1 MKKIKMQSSFEKN
14 KALLSKPHFL
24 LLDAL
29 RGVAALIVLVYHFF
43 EAFATSSQD
52 QMCNHGYLAV
62 DFFFILSGFVIGYA
76 YDDRWKTMRLA
87 TFFKRRLIRLHP
99 MVIIGV
105 LLGAI
110 TFIIQGGEQW
120 DGTKVSTSML
130 MLAMLLN
137 IFMLPALPGTGSEV
151 RGNGE
156 MFPLNGPNWSLFFEY
171 IGNVCY
177 ALFIH
182 RLSTRALSWFV
193 TVLGALLFVFCVFNM
208 SGSWHLGVGW
218 SVNDWGI
225 PAGLLRMLFSYTL
238 GMLLARK
245 FKPCRVRGAF
255 WVCTL
260 TLIVLLSLPFLGKLH
275 NAIFEIYCIAV
286 VFPCIVWI
294 AASGSVSGNFSK
306 SVCSF
311 LGDISY
317 PVYVVH
323 YPFMYLFYNW
333 VWDNNVPLTEA
344 WHVGVM
350 IIIGSILLA
359 WMLFNIYDKP
369 VRRWLLRRVR

>member
-1 MKKIKMQSSFEKN
+1 MKSSQM
-14 KALLSKPHFL
+14 KAKPHFL

-43 EAFATSSQD
+43 EGFATSSQD

-76 YDDRWKTMRLA
+76 YDDRWKTMSMG

-99 MVIIGV
+99 MVIAGV
-105 LLGAI
+105 LIGAV
-110 TFIIQGGEQW
+110 TFVLQGSEHW

-137 IFMLPALPGTGSEV
+137 LFMLPVFPGMGPEV

-171 IGNVCY
+171 IGNICY
-177 ALFIH
+177 AIFIH
-182 RLSTRALSWFV
+182 RLSTKVLTGLV
-193 TVLGALLFVFCVFNM
+193 VILGAMLGAYCVFNM
-208 SGSWHLGVGW
+208 SGDWHLGVGW
-218 SVNDWGI
+218 SMDSWGF
-225 PAGLLRMLFSYTL
+225 PGGLLRMLFSYTL
-238 GMLLARK
+238 GMLLSRK
-245 FKPCRVRGAF
+245 FRPCRAPGAF
-255 WVCTL
+255 GISTFILVA
-260 TLIVLLSLPFLGKLH
+260 LLPLPFLGEVY
-275 NAIFEIYCIAV
+275 NALFEFFCIAA
-286 VFPCIVWI
+286 VFPFVVWY
-294 AASGSVSGNFSK
+294 AASGSVSGKVSK
-306 SVCSF
+306 KVCTF

-323 YPFMYLFYNW
+323 YPFMYLFYDW
-333 VWDNNVPLTEA
+333 VWDNKVPLAQA
-344 WHVGVM
+344 WPYGVLVIVGSV
-350 IIIGSILLA
+350 LLA
-359 WMLFNIYDKP
+359 CVLFNIYDKP